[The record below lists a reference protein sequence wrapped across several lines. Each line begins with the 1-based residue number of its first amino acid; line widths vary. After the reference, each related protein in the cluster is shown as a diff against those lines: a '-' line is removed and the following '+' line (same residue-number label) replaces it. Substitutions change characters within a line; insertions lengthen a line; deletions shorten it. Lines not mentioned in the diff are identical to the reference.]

1 MNTSIAVITPDE
13 RMRSAVETIVKSD
26 ASLNLLGVYSN
37 AVDAVQVLEKIEDV
51 VVVFGL
57 GGDNQT
63 SLKNLKMIQ
72 VYGPFPV
79 LGIGDAVDAAPTLFD
94 AFRLG
99 MLDFIP
105 ITSGEIES
113 PTDNLFR
120 QLTES
125 INAIARADMG
135 RISWARLKPFG
146 DKKDGATTAKPSFAV
161 VLGVPR
167 GGLAS
172 AVKIMA
178 EITKREDT
186 AIFASLPIPDGSVE
200 YLIENLEK
208 FSAWPIKRIK
218 SGEEIM
224 GGICY
229 ASSIT
234 DFIGIEEN
242 GNVGYRF
249 TSLPKI
255 LGPIDK
261 MMEGVSGLFGRSV
274 IGVLLEGIGRD
285 GIKGLGAIK
294 SHLGTTVTLKQGGG
308 VLTITPEGAI
318 REGAAHLVLDIEDM
332 PSVLSS
338 LISEICDIIDLNMLV
353 DRN

>member
-1 MNTSIAVITPDE
+1 MNTSIAVISPDE
-13 RMRSAVETIVKSD
+13 RMRSVVETIIKAD

-37 AVDAVQVLEKIEDV
+37 AVDAIQVLENTENV

-57 GGDNQT
+57 GGDSQT

-79 LGIGDAVDAAPTLFD
+79 LGIGDAGDASPALFD

-105 ITSGEIES
+105 VTSDEIENPMDS
-113 PTDNLFR
+113 LSRHF
-120 QLTES
+120 TES
-125 INAIARADMG
+125 VNAIAQADMG
-135 RISWARLKPFG
+135 RISWARLTPFG
-146 DKKDGATTAKPSFAV
+146 DKKDEATTAKPSFAV

-167 GGLAS
+167 CGLAS

-178 EITKREDT
+178 EMAKRDDT
-186 AIFASLPIPDGSVE
+186 AIFASLPIPEGSVE
-200 YLIENLEK
+200 HFIGNLEK
-208 FSAWPIKRIK
+208 FSAWPIRRIK
-218 SGEEIM
+218 SGEEIV

-229 ASSIT
+229 ASSIS
-234 DFIGIEEN
+234 DFVGVE
-242 GNVGYRF
+242 GSGDVGYRF
-249 TSLPKI
+249 ISLPKT

-261 MMEGVSGLFGRSV
+261 MMDGVSDLFGRSV

-285 GIKGLGAIK
+285 GIRGLGAIK
-294 SHLGTTVTLKQGGG
+294 SRLGTTVTLKEGGG
-308 VLTITPEGAI
+308 VLTLTPEGAI
-318 REGAAHLVLDIEDM
+318 REGAAHLTLDIEDM
-332 PSVLSS
+332 PDVFSS
-338 LISEICDIIDLNMLV
+338 LISEICDIINLNMLV

>member
-1 MNTSIAVITPDE
+1 MNTSIAVITPDS
-13 RMRSAVETIVKSD
+13 RMRSAVETIVRAD

-37 AVDAVQVLEKIEDV
+37 AVDAVQVLEKTKNV

-79 LGIGDAVDAAPTLFD
+79 LGIGDAGDAAPALFD

-99 MLDFIP
+99 MLDFVP
-105 ITSGEIES
+105 FTSGEIEN

-125 INAIARADMG
+125 INAIAQADMG

-146 DKKDGATTAKPSFAV
+146 DKKDEATTAKPSFAV

-178 EITKREDT
+178 EITKRDDT

-200 YLIENLEK
+200 YFIDNLEK
-208 FSAWPIKRIK
+208 FSTWPIRRIRN
-218 SGEEIM
+218 GEEIM

-234 DFIGIEEN
+234 DFVGVE
-242 GNVGYRF
+242 GSGDVGYRF
-249 TSLPKI
+249 TSLPKV

-261 MMEGVSGLFGRSV
+261 MMDGVSDLFGRSAV
-274 IGVLLEGIGRD
+274 GVLLEGIGRD
-285 GIKGLGAIK
+285 GIRGLGAIK
-294 SHLGTTVTLKQGGG
+294 SRLGTTVTLKEGGG
-308 VLTITPEGAI
+308 VLTRAPEGAI

-332 PSVLSS
+332 PHVLSS
-338 LISEICDIIDLNMLV
+338 LISEICDIISLNMLV
-353 DRN
+353 DRD